1 MDNNELDQN
10 KLAEAIAWHLAYNF
24 IPPQPPQLLE
34 YCIEA
39 VNACNNGKSNQVIS
53 LPAGGTVTAGDLVE
67 NLRINDMI
75 EGKNE

>member
-1 MDNNELDQN
+1 MDENELDQN

-39 VNACNNGKSNQVIS
+39 VNACS
-53 LPAGGTVTAGDLVE
+53 LQ
-67 NLRINDMI
+67 
-75 EGKNE
+75 

>member
-1 MDNNELDQN
+1 MSENELDQN
-10 KLAEAIAWHLAYNF
+10 KLAAAIEWHLAYNF

-34 YCIEA
+34 YAQQA

-53 LPAGGTVTAGDLVE
+53 LPGGGTVTAGELVE
-67 NLRINDMI
+67 NLRLNDMI